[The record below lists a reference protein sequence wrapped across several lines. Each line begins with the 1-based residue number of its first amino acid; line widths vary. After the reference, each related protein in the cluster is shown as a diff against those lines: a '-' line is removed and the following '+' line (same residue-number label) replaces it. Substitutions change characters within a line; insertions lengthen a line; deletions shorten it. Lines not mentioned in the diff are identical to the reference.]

1 MDELE
6 FRRKVMSDPKQRD
19 NDTLDMMTSSEANA
33 KFVDDVLQLDKQI
46 AQAFKVDVP
55 DDLADKILFKQTTLV
70 EDEKVIRPQFV
81 RKAMAI
87 AASVAF
93 TAGLLVGQIQWAT
106 F

>member
-70 EDEKVIRPQFV
+70 EDEKVIRRSLFEKPW
-81 RKAMAI
+81 R
-87 AASVAF
+87 SRHRLP
-93 TAGLLVGQIQWAT
+93 LLLGCLLDKSSGAT